1 MSKSKWDEQ
10 DIEKLLN
17 KMPKQSD
24 HRTKEQFFHQLQQ
37 KGLFDEAT
45 HSSEDTHPNKTN
57 KRIIQRRVK
66 RGMALV
72 ATFVLVLLIPMV
84 LFIINSN
91 QQEVATD
98 NSDKKLE
105 MSDTDMAQMNQ
116 ESEQIKINTL
126 PDRQMDLRTGLYED
140 EVVDETIFY
149 LGLAGDAA
157 ESIPVA
163 FKIPTSWLNANGL
176 DMEQSTYLDLY
187 NKVIGL
193 IDEELLG
200 FPDYHPLVGR
210 LEEKGNILIHYL
222 PMDHPY
228 DKGTASTTNYF
239 GVIQDTFGHHYDEL
253 MILAEDGS
261 PGAFDHM
268 GIITEPIKI
277 SSLKQTAYF
286 LDSSSDNTLYLNTN
300 SRTSFKTIEAAIAA
314 LSEKTNDLYQSPLI
328 SEASFTYNVV
338 NSELV
343 ITFDKPLD
351 VTVYQED
358 LLMAMFESLIF
369 TAASFDL
376 TIRFENIQQA
386 IWGGF
391 NFTEAIP
398 HPISVNEQMVAF

>member
-210 LEEKGNILIHYL
+210 LEEKGNTLIHYL

-300 SRTSFKTIEAAIAA
+300 SRTSFKTIEEAIAA